1 MHDFSRTLPGVLL
14 KLVQGPSAHAPL
26 YTFLGEADGEETV
39 WSASDLDV
47 RARRIASALR
57 ERGAQGERVLLLYPP
72 GLDYIAGFFGCLY
85 AGAVAVPAYPPDP
98 MRLERTLPRLRAIIQ
113 DARASVVLTTS
124 GILGLSDFVFE
135 QAPDFR

>member
-1 MHDFSRTLPGVLL
+1 MPDFSRTLPGVLL
-14 KLVQGPSAHAPL
+14 KLVQGPSAHTPL
-26 YTFLGEADGEETV
+26 YTFLGEDGGEETV
-39 WSASDLDV
+39 WSAFDLDV

-98 MRLERTLPRLRAIIQ
+98 M
-113 DARASVVLTTS
+113 
-124 GILGLSDFVFE
+124 
-135 QAPDFR
+135 

>member
-1 MHDFSRTLPGVLL
+1 MTDLSQCLPGVLL
-14 KLVQGPSAHAPL
+14 KLAQNPSARAPL
-26 YTFLGEADGEETV
+26 YTFLGDDGEETV

-98 MRLERTLPRLRAIIQ
+98 MRL
-113 DARASVVLTTS
+113 
-124 GILGLSDFVFE
+124 
-135 QAPDFR
+135 

>member
-1 MHDFSRTLPGVLL
+1 MDGPPVTDLSQCLPGVLL
-14 KLVQGPSAHAPL
+14 KLAQNPSARAPL
-26 YTFLGEADGEETV
+26 YTFLGDDGEETV

-124 GILGLSDFVFE
+124 GILGL
-135 QAPDFR
+135 